1 MTIKNIAA
9 RSAEHP
15 HESGS
20 ISADEALLCPTC
32 FQPITQE
39 QFEQI
44 QVRIE
49 GEERARAAKIERTLH
64 ARFAGEMA
72 KVEATKKAEV
82 EKARKDAAAQIEK
95 AKDLTRNNR
104 VRVVLVALERW
115 CSSSRPG
122 RYVAEC

>member
-1 MTIKNIAA
+1 MSLEPLNARAA
-9 RSAEHP
+9 ELTR
-15 HESGS
+15 ESGS

-32 FQPITQE
+32 FQPISQE

-49 GEERARAAKIERTLH
+49 GEEHARAAKIERTLQ

-82 EKARKDAAAQIEK
+82 EKAKQDAAAQIEK
-95 AKDLTRNNR
+95 VKREAANAAKA
-104 VRVVLVALERW
+104 ALA
-115 CSSSRPG
+115 PKL
-122 RYVAEC
+122 AEA